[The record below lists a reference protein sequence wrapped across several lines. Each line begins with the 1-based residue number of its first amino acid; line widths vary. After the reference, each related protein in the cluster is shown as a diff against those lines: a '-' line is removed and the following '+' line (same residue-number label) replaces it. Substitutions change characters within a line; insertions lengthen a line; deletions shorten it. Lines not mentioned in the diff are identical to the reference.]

1 MTEPIDFSC
10 IERIYPKSDSLDK
23 VFQRIEAKKTRQL
36 FLFRFSKLTLAASL
50 LFFLSG
56 LLVPFFF
63 ANEAKSLISLDELNS
78 LDDFFEESVVS
89 EFLVLDSAISISYLS
104 MEDK

>member
-36 FLFRFSKLTLAASL
+36 FLFRFSKLTFAASF

-63 ANEAKSLISLDELNS
+63 ANEAKSLISMDELNS

>member
-56 LLVPFFF
+56 LLVPLFF
-63 ANEAKSLISLDELNS
+63 ANESKSLISMDELNS
-78 LDDFFEESVVS
+78 LDNFFEESVVS

>member
-23 VFQRIEAKKTRQL
+23 VFQRIETKKTRQL

-63 ANEAKSLISLDELNS
+63 ANESKSFISMIELDS
-78 LDDFFEESVVS
+78 LDDFFEESIVS
-89 EFLVLDSAISISYLS
+89 ELPELDSTIPIFYLS

>member
-36 FLFRFSKLTLAASL
+36 FFFRFSKLTLAASL

-63 ANEAKSLISLDELNS
+63 ANEAKSLISMDELNS

>member
-36 FLFRFSKLTLAASL
+36 FLFRFSKLILAASL

-63 ANEAKSLISLDELNS
+63 ANESKSFISMIELDS
-78 LDDFFEESVVS
+78 LDDFFEESIVS
-89 EFLVLDSAISISYLS
+89 ELPELDSTIPIFYLS

>member
-36 FLFRFSKLTLAASL
+36 FLFLFSKLTLAASF

-63 ANEAKSLISLDELNS
+63 ANESKSFISMIELDS
-78 LDDFFEESVVS
+78 LDDFFEESIVS
-89 EFLVLDSAISISYLS
+89 EFPELDSTIPIFYLS

>member
-1 MTEPIDFSC
+1 MTEPIDFFFFF
-10 IERIYPKSDSLDK
+10 RIYPKSDSLDK

-63 ANEAKSLISLDELNS
+63 ANEAKSLISMDELNS

>member
-10 IERIYPKSDSLDK
+10 IERIHPKSDSLDK

-63 ANEAKSLISLDELNS
+63 ANEAKSLISMDELNS

>member
-1 MTEPIDFSC
+1 MTKPIDFSC
-10 IERIYPKSDSLDK
+10 IERIYPKSDSFDK
-23 VFQRIEAKKTRQL
+23 VFQRIESKKTKQL
-36 FLFRFSKLTLAASL
+36 FLFRFSKLSLAASL

-56 LLVPFFF
+56 LLVPLFF
-63 ANEAKSLISLDELNS
+63 ANESKSLISMNELNS
-78 LDDFFEESVVS
+78 LDNFFEESVVS

>member
-23 VFQRIEAKKTRQL
+23 VFQRIEEKKTRQL

-63 ANEAKSLISLDELNS
+63 ANEAKSLISMDELNS

>member
-36 FLFRFSKLTLAASL
+36 FLFRFSKLTLVASL

-63 ANEAKSLISLDELNS
+63 ANESKSFISMIELDS
-78 LDDFFEESVVS
+78 LDDFFEESIVS
-89 EFLVLDSAISISYLS
+89 EFPELDSTIPIFYLS